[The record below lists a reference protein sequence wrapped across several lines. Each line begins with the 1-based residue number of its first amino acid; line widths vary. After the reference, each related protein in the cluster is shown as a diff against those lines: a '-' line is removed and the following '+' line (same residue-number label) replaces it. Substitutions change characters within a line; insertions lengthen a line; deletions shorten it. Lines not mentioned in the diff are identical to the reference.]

1 MRGEIF
7 RAAQAAGSLLQGC
20 ESEWW
25 CYGGGVMVV
34 VLWWWYHRGGIR
46 DARYPFLFPI
56 SYFHTA
62 RTGGLVQT
70 PYCGNTL
77 LRRVAK
83 AAHSGAGDGY
93 GYIRIRA

>member
-34 VLWWWYHRGGIR
+34 VSWWWCYGGGIIV
-46 DARYPFLFPI
+46 AVSVMLVI
-56 SYFHTA
+56 LSYFHTA